1 MKFLLPGLLLGIA
14 SLPHPV
20 IAFPNLYQDGVL
32 VQRYSNQT
40 SASHSTSSAIS
51 SKGSSTSTF
60 ISYSTSSISCTA
72 TVTSTSGQP
81 IVAAREPCPTTITI
95 NYIPASVPYN
105 DKAAFETYT
114 SEKAGIS
121 FSTQASILKTPAN
134 TIVPT
139 TDVRSSSH
147 SASEALESSKPTIGV
162 SSKASSTTVAF
173 SSSIASKSSEQ
184 TTLVTLESHS
194 NYTPPPSVSATSA
207 ASHTSLAGESAVSKA
222 SELSSEILF
231 STTLPGGTTTTQA
244 FTFTA
249 SQAGS
254 TALLD
259 LTKSFKSSASS
270 VQTDV
275 LNSESSI
282 VPTSPKNT
290 DSVSKSELITSKS
303 SNSASSTTIS
313 FQPSSEAKVSRL
325 NTPSTLS
332 LTSKSISKFNS
343 ISSKESSIF
352 STSKTSESFA
362 QSTHKST
369 SEFSFVQHSASSVT
383 TSISRTSEI
392 SVQSTRDTK
401 SGTISEPLEEVSSS
415 TLTSKAPESSSVLTT
430 REIKSESS
438 LTSSPQVSITGFLT
452 SKTPEST
459 SQTTREGKSE
469 SSSAVSSAI
478 SSALSVSSHK
488 TIPESKTGLSRSTLS
503 VLGIST
509 SRAPEISTQ
518 TESTRDP
525 QSSIFTG
532 GSQPS
537 LVSSEIPIQT
547 TKPRQ
552 SQSNHEST
560 SSLSANRSQPPSA
573 SSQSQSQT
581 TQEPSSERQSKP
593 IPEATTSLQGHT
605 SSTTKPSATK
615 SHSSSVQEQSPSE
628 KNSKTTF
635 HSSVAK
641 EQSTSE
647 LKVTSKTAEGS
658 VPGKPSDT
666 APQST
671 KLSSS
676 AQGPSTSGKLPEIS
690 STSVRSTF
698 GETSKQS
705 TSIEGA
711 STSAKTSQL
720 HSASPFSSN
729 RPEESDTIRTAEG
742 ASHTSFLL
750 PSKTVSE
757 VSSTA
762 DRQSETSISS
772 PLTSFKSSSEKEP
785 THTTKFPSSG
795 SVFESGSAKQV
806 TEPTGLPTSQV
817 QTSVESSKPKSSQSH
832 SHSAKVSS
840 SVLGETSTELTLTQT
855 SVSNPSSTDMNASVI
870 SGCTA
875 TLSVV
880 GQVIPVCPHTITLES
895 FFATS
900 KASASVQPTTIIVS
914 TSNSI
919 TSKVAETTSSKT
931 PNNTFKISSATS
943 NSATSNLVT
952 SSPASKSPDPLV
964 SASKPDITTTDS
976 FSKSP
981 DNPTALPV
989 TSNPL
994 DPSSTP
1000 ESKPANT
1007 ATDVPHPES
1016 NTLASTALPLTS
1028 HPATTSLPDTPSSQ
1042 KEPSKLP
1049 GPLTS
1054 VSSTTKL
1061 PDAST
1066 SHIATTIFPEAT
1078 TSQPETSTPV
1088 IPATSKLSDSPV
1100 SNPGTTKLPGA
1111 PSSQQGPTR
1120 SIDSLTSNPVITKSL
1135 ESSSTSLVNPVTSK
1149 LGNGGDTSKIDST
1162 SAPTSHVRTE
1172 TAKAIS
1178 TPQTTTSPLVEQTTN
1193 APPSGS
1199 TISSSVA
1206 PPVSDTAG
1214 TATNNTPPPL
1224 STNLGQTTNMPAPES
1239 TVSPSSLISNSAGSM
1254 SNVLPPGTTS
1264 LVSLTGTKPADVTT
1278 NNVTHPGSAV
1288 SASTE
1293 ISPVSSTLVSAPGTK
1308 TTDATQLS
1316 NPDDTVT
1323 GSPVISP
1330 SSTGKYG
1337 TSTSAVGIPVG
1348 LPTNDKG
1355 TVLPGS
1361 TGTADMIGTQPIAS
1375 NLGFQTGATVKG
1387 AFPSNTNS
1395 AISSIQISPTGAK
1408 TNPDVTSAVSIQTIT
1423 PTTIKPSPG
1432 QTTIAPVI
1440 VNSLTLSQKT
1450 SDFIIGSQTIKPG
1463 SEATVSGERISIAS
1477 SGSAII
1483 INGATT
1489 SSPVSSSTPNSDKAV
1504 LSTTTE
1510 ALPGVAV
1517 LGTSSVTADFSK
1529 SVFVFGSATL
1539 TRGGAITQGST
1550 IITLP
1555 ASTAP
1560 PLSSGVIVIGSSTY
1574 TKNSA
1579 SGIIIGSQT
1588 LKPGSVITVDGST
1601 LSLSPTG
1608 NAVVVNANSG
1618 FVTQTASLA
1627 SVVPVSSLVI
1637 GGQTLTAGGTVTEGG
1652 DILSL
1657 AAGGTGIVVVGTMT
1671 VGAGGATEGAKKKSG
1686 GVEGA
1691 RAVGWWVV
1699 CLQVICVLLV
1709 LSF

>member
-711 STSAKTSQL
+711 STSAKTFATPL
-720 HSASPFSSN
+720 
-729 RPEESDTIRTAEG
+729 
-742 ASHTSFLL
+742 SH
-750 PSKTVSE
+750 KTVSE

-1206 PPVSDTAG
+1206 PPVSDTAVYSLSII
-1214 TATNNTPPPL
+1214 TYIQFSWVNEQCAT
-1224 STNLGQTTNMPAPES
+1224 
-1239 TVSPSSLISNSAGSM
+1239 
-1254 SNVLPPGTTS
+1254 PGTTS

-1652 DILSL
+1652 DIFESGSGWDGDCGCGDND
-1657 AAGGTGIVVVGTMT
+1657 GGGW
-1671 VGAGGATEGAKKKSG
+1671 GGDG
-1686 GVEGA
+1686 GSEEEEWG
-1691 RAVGWWVV
+1691 
-1699 CLQVICVLLV
+1699 
-1709 LSF
+1709 S